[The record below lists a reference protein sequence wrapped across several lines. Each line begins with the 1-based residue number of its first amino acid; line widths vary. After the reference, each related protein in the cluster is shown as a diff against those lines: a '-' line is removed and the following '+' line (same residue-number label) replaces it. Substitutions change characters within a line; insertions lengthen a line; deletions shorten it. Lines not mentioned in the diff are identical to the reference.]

1 MMEEFRGGKNWRD
14 KSQRSGKN
22 RSRANYSTSSK
33 AILNIKQYQRNKH
46 QIKATFIGKNGCKVK
61 ELIHTFSDGNPKE
74 LLIILQRQLITLG
87 KRYYLFENGKWK
99 LLSQVGGRTLDGRI
113 EDIRSYIVEG
123 ETNYVTGDAD
133 AQLNRFVTLIQKV
146 NEQYLGKNA
155 SDNQND
161 AMADGTLYYE
171 EDPVLAV
178 TDCLESKAISNYSV
192 KILNLLRS
200 EWLA

>member
-1 MMEEFRGGKNWRD
+1 MERQKPEKW
-14 KSQRSGKN
+14 KESI
-22 RSRANYSTSSK
+22 SSK
-33 AILNIKQYQRNKH
+33 LLDEFQSNPQYQAMPKKQASDQGNIHRQEWTQGQRTHPHIQRQRPKRTPYT
-46 QIKATFIGKNGCKVK
+46 IAKATVM
-61 ELIHTFSDGNPKE
+61 
-74 LLIILQRQLITLG
+74 LG

-113 EDIRSYIVEG
+113 EDIRSDIVEG
-123 ETNYVTGDAD
+123 ETNYATGDAD

-192 KILNLLRS
+192 KMLNLLRS